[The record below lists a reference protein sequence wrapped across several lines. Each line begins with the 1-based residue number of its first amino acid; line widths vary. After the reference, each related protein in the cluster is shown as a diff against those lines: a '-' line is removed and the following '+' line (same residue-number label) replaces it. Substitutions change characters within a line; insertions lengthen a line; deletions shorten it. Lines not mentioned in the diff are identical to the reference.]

1 MDKKE
6 IPSAHIDNLSDGIA
20 FNETVVQIG
29 SVDAQSGLGLKSIT
43 GITDWENAD
52 HVRIDIILD
61 RYRVI
66 KQLGEGSFGRVF
78 LARDE
83 KLDRL
88 VAIKVAKKAFKDTE
102 RLKSFFQEAR
112 ILASLD

>member
-29 SVDAQSGLGLKSIT
+29 SVDAQSVLGLKSIT

-52 HVRIDIILD
+52 HVR
-61 RYRVI
+61 
-66 KQLGEGSFGRVF
+66 
-78 LARDE
+78 
-83 KLDRL
+83 
-88 VAIKVAKKAFKDTE
+88 VATN
-102 RLKSFFQEAR
+102 L
-112 ILASLD
+112 

>member
-6 IPSAHIDNLSDGIA
+6 ILSAQIDNLGNDIA
-20 FNETVVQIG
+20 FNETVVQFG
-29 SVDAQSGLGLKSIT
+29 SVDAQSVSGLKSIT

-52 HVRIDIILD
+52 QVHVDIILD

-88 VAIKVAKKAFKDTE
+88 VAIKVAKKHSKTQND
-102 RLKSFFQEAR
+102 
-112 ILASLD
+112 